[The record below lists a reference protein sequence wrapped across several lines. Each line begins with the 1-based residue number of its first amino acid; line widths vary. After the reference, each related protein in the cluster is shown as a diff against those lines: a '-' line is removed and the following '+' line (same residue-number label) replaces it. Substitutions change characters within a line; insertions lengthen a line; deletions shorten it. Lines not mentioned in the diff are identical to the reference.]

1 MDQGTIDPARRS
13 PVRSAHFV
21 EYAWA
26 ALVLAFAA
34 GMYLWTVTSG
44 ATPLT
49 SKLQGDDMYNRLS
62 DAFLAGQLSFLEA
75 PNPKLA
81 DLDDPYDPAQ
91 NAGLS
96 HFHDVTYYK
105 GKYYLYFGAAPALLL
120 LAPWKALTGT
130 YLGENLAAAIF
141 TWTGV
146 AISMA
151 LVLVL
156 RRRHFPTLGGWV
168 GGLCLVGVAFANFA
182 LPMLRR
188 PVFYELAIGSAFA
201 FAMAALLC
209 VALAIESGS
218 RRRVWLA
225 LAGLFY
231 GLTLASRP
239 SYLFGAVVLAAP
251 FIPTWQAY
259 RAKLPVDWKPV
270 IKDAKALLIP
280 LSALIGLI
288 LLYNGLRFGNP
299 LEFGTSYMLA
309 GLHPQRDALVSIGFI
324 PTNVWFYLLA
334 PAQLSMFFPFV
345 QVIHIPWFTL
355 PTGYIGEED
364 MFGILPNM
372 PFIWMAFLSIPIW
385 RDLRIVRHS
394 ELRNF
399 ATGALGLVALNAL
412 VLFRLNGAS
421 NRYFVDLL
429 PTLLILAC
437 IGVFWVEQTVKT
449 RFARTAMRILW
460 IGALVVTVAF
470 NVIVSIL
477 HNELYRVSNPAS
489 YGKMAHTFNRASS
502 WLGATAPGKIGP
514 LHLRLKFPTDKTGTL
529 EPLVVTGLSFRAD
542 FIYLYYTDQYSI
554 QVGFE
559 HTSYGGDITKPPIDI
574 DYSAEHTLDIEMG
587 SLYPPFE
594 HPYFDHIPP
603 AEVTHLKRTL
613 RVVLD
618 GQEILSGT
626 YDFYDSSP
634 GDVTVGRNTVSDAF
648 GRHFTGQIMEVSRL
662 PVRPK
667 N

>member
-1 MDQGTIDPARRS
+1 MDQGTIDPARRN
-13 PVRSAHFV
+13 PGRSAHFV
-21 EYAWA
+21 EYTLASVILAVSAW
-26 ALVLAFAA
+26 LYF
-34 GMYLWTVTSG
+34 WTATSG
-44 ATPLT
+44 ASPFT
-49 SKLQGDDMYNRLS
+49 SKLQPDDMYNRLS

-91 NAGLS
+91 NAGMS

-105 GKYYLYFGAAPALLL
+105 GKYYLYFGAAPAVVL
-120 LAPWKALTGT
+120 LAPWKALTGS
-130 YLGENLAAAIF
+130 YLGENIASAIF
-141 TWTGV
+141 VWIGV

-156 RRRHFPTLGGWV
+156 RRRHFPALNGWV

-188 PVFYELAIGSAFA
+188 PVFYELAISSAFA
-201 FAMAALLC
+201 FAMASLLC
-209 VALAIESGS
+209 VALALEPGG
-218 RRRVWLA
+218 RRRAWLF
-225 LAGLFY
+225 LSGLFY

-251 FIPTWQAY
+251 FIPVWQAY

-270 IKDAKALLIP
+270 VQDAKAAAVP
-280 LSALIGLI
+280 LFALIALI

-309 GLHPQRDALVSIGFI
+309 GLHPQRDALVSVGFM

-334 PAQLSMFFPFV
+334 PAQLSAYFPFV

-372 PFIWMAFLSIPIW
+372 PFFWAALLAIPMW
-385 RDLRIVRHS
+385 RDLRIERS
-394 ELRNF
+394 TGLRYF
-399 ATGALGLVALNAL
+399 VSGALGLVALNAL
-412 VLFRLNGAS
+412 VLFRINGAS

-429 PTLLILAC
+429 PTLLVVAC
-437 IGVFWVEQTVKT
+437 IGVFWLEQTSEPGWK
-449 RFARTAMRILW
+449 RLLARILW

-477 HNELYRVSNPAS
+477 HNELYRISNPAS
-489 YGKMAHTFNRASS
+489 YDRMARTFNHASEWMGTTS
-502 WLGATAPGKIGP
+502 ADKIGP
-514 LHLRLKFPTDKTGTL
+514 LRLRLKFPTDKAGTL

-574 DYSAEHTLDIEMG
+574 DYGAEHTLEVYMG

-594 HPYFDHIPP
+594 HPYFERMSPT
-603 AEVTHLKRTL
+603 EVTRLKRTL
-613 RVVLD
+613 RIVLD
-618 GQEILSGT
+618 GQEVLAGN

-634 GDVTVGRNTVSDAF
+634 GDVTVGRNSVSDAF
-648 GRHFTGQIMEVSRL
+648 GRRFTGQIINVSRI
-662 PVRPK
+662 PVK
-667 N
+667 

>member
-1 MDQGTIDPARRS
+1 MDQAQIDLARQNSLRS
-13 PVRSAHFV
+13 SRLV

-26 ALVLAFAA
+26 VTVLALSGWLYF
-34 GMYLWTVTSG
+34 WTVTSG

-49 SKLQGDDMYNRLS
+49 SRLQPDDMYNRLS
-62 DAFLAGQLSFLEA
+62 DAFLAGQLSFIEA

-105 GKYYLYFGAAPALLL
+105 GKYYLYFGAAPAVLL

-141 TWTGV
+141 AWIGA

-156 RRRHFPTLGGWV
+156 RRRHFPALSGWV
-168 GGLCLVGVAFANFA
+168 GGLCLFATAFANFT

-188 PVFYELAIGSAFA
+188 PVFYELAIASAFA
-201 FAMAALLC
+201 FAMASLLC
-209 VALAIESGS
+209 VALAIESGE
-218 RRRVWLA
+218 RRRVWLF

-251 FIPTWQAY
+251 FIPTWKAY
-259 RAKLPVDWKPV
+259 RANLSVDWKPV
-270 IKDAKALLIP
+270 IQDAKALLIP
-280 LSALIGLI
+280 LLLLIGLV
-288 LLYNGLRFGNP
+288 LLYNALRFGNP

-309 GLHPQRDALVSIGFI
+309 GMHPQRDALVSVGFI
-324 PTNVWFYLLA
+324 PTNAWFYLLA
-334 PAQLSMFFPFV
+334 PAQLSVFFPFV

-355 PTGYIGEED
+355 PTGYTGEED

-372 PFIWMAFLSIPIW
+372 PFFWMALLIIPIW
-385 RDLRIVRHS
+385 REARIARSS

-399 ATGALGLVALNAL
+399 ATGALALIALNAL

-421 NRYFVDLL
+421 NRYFLDLL
-429 PTLLILAC
+429 PALLVMAC
-437 IGVFWVEQTVKT
+437 VGVFWMEQAIETKI
-449 RFARTAMRILW
+449 ARLAARILW
-460 IGALVVTVAF
+460 IGALAVTVAF
-470 NVIVSIL
+470 NIIVSIL

-489 YGKMAHTFNRASS
+489 YGKMAHDFNHASA
-502 WLGATAPGKIGP
+502 WLGATSAEKVGP
-514 LHLRLKFPTDKTGTL
+514 LRLRLKFPSDKFGTL

-574 DYSAEHTLDIEMG
+574 DYNAEHSLEIDMG

-594 HPYFDHIPP
+594 HPYFDRMSP
-603 AEVTHLKRTL
+603 AEVTQMKRTL

-618 GQEILSGT
+618 GQEILAGT

-648 GRHFTGQIMEVSRL
+648 GRHFTGQIVEVSRL
-662 PVRPK
+662 PVKRSK
-667 N
+667 